1 MATITPTKITSGQAT
16 AVEKAVNVVECRVS
30 LSATASAGDVFR
42 IGKLPH
48 GAIPLDAIF
57 YGDLAVDLST
67 GPALRFGTS
76 ASAEMFFAST
86 SYSLAMTNLNG
97 DVLRCTRQLGS
108 GKQVSLSDD
117 AMPRFEHIV
126 MTHIAAGGA
135 GIGSIGHYGTLVVY
149 YKMPAQTIL

>member
-1 MATITPTKITSGQAT
+1 MATINAGSTAGNQAT
-16 AVEKAVNVVECRVS
+16 SVEKGVNVVECRVS

-57 YGDLAVDLST
+57 YSDLAVDLST

-86 SYSLAMTNLNG
+86 SYSLAMTGLNG
-97 DVLRCTRQLGS
+97 DVIRCTRRLASFQ
-108 GKQVSLSDD
+108 QVSLSDD
-117 AMPRFEHIV
+117 AMPRYEHIV

-149 YKMPAQTIL
+149 YKMPNKTL

>member
-1 MATITPTKITSGQAT
+1 MATISVSRVATSQPE
-16 AVEKAVNVVECRVS
+16 AVHAGCNVVECRVS

-48 GAIPLDAIF
+48 GAIPLDAVF

-76 ASAEMFFAST
+76 ASTEMFIASA
-86 SYSLAMTNLNG
+86 SYSLAMTNLAG
-97 DVLRCTRQLGS
+97 DRLPCIRQLGS
-108 GKQVSLSDD
+108 GKQISLSDD
-117 AMPRFEHIV
+117 AMPRYEHIV

-149 YKMPAQTIL
+149 YKMPGQTI